1 MPTSQLL
8 PFEVVMSTSCSNFAS
23 SPCYIF
29 TWSFIR
35 FGSAPMAVD
44 GVAFL
49 PMRLLGTSLPSDSCG
64 NATTPTCVLAN
75 LSTDPT
81 YSATRI
87 QCVVPPGVGL
97 GFQMLIRETWTSLVP
112 NGVRVGYSAPT
123 VASVSPPLLPALG
136 GEVTLSGT
144 GFGPGPCDDVNERLQ
159 CR

>member
-1 MPTSQLL
+1 
-8 PFEVVMSTSCSNFAS
+8 
-23 SPCYIF
+23 
-29 TWSFIR
+29 
-35 FGSAPMAVD
+35 MAVD

-49 PMRLLGTSLPSDSCG
+49 PMRLLGTSPPSDSCG
-64 NATTPTCVLAN
+64 NATTLTCVLAN
-75 LSTDPT
+75 SSTDPT

-123 VASVSPPLLPALG
+123 VTSVTPAALHVSG

-144 GFGPGPCDDVNERLQ
+144 GFGPSPCDDVNRTSAVQVGADATRRLASAQ
-159 CR
+159 G